1 MIVLNEERLS
11 VETLESIRRDYKMLE
26 EESVIERFYFD
37 TEEFKKRVVQLVKDS
52 LTITIRT
59 V

>member
-11 VETLESIRRDYKMLE
+11 VETLESIKRDYEMKE

-37 TEEFKKRVVQLVKDS
+37 VDAFKDKIINIVKDS
-52 LTITIRT
+52 LKVRIKL

>member
-37 TEEFKKRVVQLVKDS
+37 TEEFKKRVV
-52 LTITIRT
+52 
-59 V
+59 

>member
-1 MIVLNEERLS
+1 MIILNEERLS
-11 VETLESIRRDYKMLE
+11 VETLESIKRDYEMKE

-37 TEEFKKRVVQLVKDS
+37 VDAFKDKIINIVKDS
-52 LTITIRT
+52 LKVRIKL

>member
-11 VETLESIRRDYKMLE
+11 AETLESIKKDYEMKE

-37 TEEFKKRVVQLVKDS
+37 IDAFKDKIINIVKDS
-52 LTITIRT
+52 LKVHIKL